1 MSIDV
6 ICAVILL
13 ACSLILISHCKYEEG
28 LIGRLALLLLA
39 ITEVV
44 VIAEAWHD
52 AEYVLAPTTILR
64 HVAVTLFL
72 TRHTYRFLAYYY
84 CGRYKWAEKMAGHK

>member
-13 ACSLILISHCKYEEG
+13 ACSLILMSHNKYEEG
-28 LIGRLALLLLA
+28 LIGRMALLILA
-39 ITEVV
+39 VTEVV
-44 VIAEAWHD
+44 VIAEAWFD
-52 AEYVLAPTTILR
+52 DTYDLAPTTVLR
-64 HVAVTLFL
+64 HVAITLFL

-84 CGRYKWAEKMAGHK
+84 CGKYKWAGHK